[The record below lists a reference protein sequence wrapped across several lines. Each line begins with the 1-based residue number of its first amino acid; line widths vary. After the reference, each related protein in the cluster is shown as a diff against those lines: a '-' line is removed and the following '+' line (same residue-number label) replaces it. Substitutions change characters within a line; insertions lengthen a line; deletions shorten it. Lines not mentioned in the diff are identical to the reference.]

1 MSGEFNIHDHSDIR
15 DMPRPVFA
23 TRKKMSMTERGAQF
37 SPFAALTGY
46 EEAVEEEARLTDRE
60 IVLTEDAKA
69 LLDAK
74 LQIIAEHVDDL
85 AEVAITHF
93 VPDAR
98 KAGGAYRVSVG
109 IVREIDVVERV
120 LVMMDRQRIPIRHI
134 RDIGGALFAGC
145 T

>member
-1 MSGEFNIHDHSDIR
+1 
-15 DMPRPVFA
+15 
-23 TRKKMSMTERGAQF
+23 
-37 SPFAALTGY
+37 
-46 EEAVEEEARLTDRE
+46 VEEEARLTDQE
-60 IVLTEDAKA
+60 ICLTEEAKA
-69 LLDAK
+69 MLDAK

-98 KAGGAYRVSVG
+98 KTGGAYRVSVG
-109 IVREIDVVERV
+109 IVREIDVVEGT
-120 LVMMDRQRIPIRHI
+120 LVMMDRQRIPLRHI